1 MSDGKT
7 QAVSVFGVGIVGDRW
22 VGIGSN
28 GRHWCQSG
36 CVDYGHGSLSGMPG
50 HYTVSLAP
58 DRFDETGAVLDSVGL
73 LADLV
78 GQRWVRTVANAVST
92 TSDLVSLGRTWAET
106 GTTLF
111 NKDAS
116 FADKVSALEG
126 LAVDLWGLKRSFA
139 PDIVSLGMNF
149 ANSTEVDKQ

>member
-1 MSDGKT
+1 
-7 QAVSVFGVGIVGDRW
+7 
-22 VGIGSN
+22 
-28 GRHWCQSG
+28 
-36 CVDYGHGSLSGMPG
+36 MPG